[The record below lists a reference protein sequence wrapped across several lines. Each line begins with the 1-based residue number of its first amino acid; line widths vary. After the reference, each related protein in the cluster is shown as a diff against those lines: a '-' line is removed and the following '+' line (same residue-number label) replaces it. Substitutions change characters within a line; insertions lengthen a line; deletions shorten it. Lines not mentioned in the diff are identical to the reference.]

1 MSADD
6 AILTVI
12 QTCQRLG
19 FSRTTLHVEEKRGNP
34 HFPKKIILSAGRVG
48 YRLSDVQNYL
58 RVQQG
63 PDAWQYHRNG
73 KAA

>member
-1 MSADD
+1 MPDD
-6 AILTVI
+6 NTILTVI

-48 YRLSDVQNYL
+48 YRLSEVENYL

-63 PDAWQYHRNG
+63 PDAWHYHRNS